1 MRSKCKKCNYPTST
15 CICDAISSVI
25 IPIKVIIIQHTKES
39 ANAKN
44 TARLIKLC
52 ANDVEIITTD
62 SIGEMTTLASRCN
75 VQSTALLYP
84 SDNSIALES
93 QREYIASSLQTLLV
107 IDGSWK
113 QAYAVLQQF
122 PWLSTIPSFHF
133 EHAPSTQYRIR
144 HTRIREGLSTLEA
157 TAYTLNTLYNID
169 TQPFI
174 ELQEAMQENW
184 RGPKA
189 HQRES

>member
-1 MRSKCKKCNYPTST
+1 MRAKCKQCNYPINT
-15 CICDAISSVI
+15 CICDAVSLVI
-25 IPIKVIIIQHTKES
+25 IPIKIIVIQHVKES

-62 SIGEMTTLASRCN
+62 SISEMELLASRCS
-75 VQSTALLYP
+75 VQSKALLYP
-84 SDNSIALES
+84 SERSIALES
-93 QREYIASSLQTLLV
+93 QREHIASALQTLLV

-122 PWLSTIPSFHF
+122 PWLSSIPSFHF

-157 TAYTLNTLYNID
+157 TAYSLNTLYNID

-174 ELQEAMQENW
+174 KLQEAMQDNW
-184 RGPKA
+184 RGPKS
-189 HQRES
+189 HQRET

>member
-1 MRSKCKKCNYPTST
+1 M
-15 CICDAISSVI
+15 A
-25 IPIKVIIIQHTKES
+25 
-39 ANAKN
+39 
-44 TARLIKLC
+44 
-52 ANDVEIITTD
+52 
-62 SIGEMTTLASRCN
+62 TLASRCN

-93 QREYIASSLQTLLV
+93 QREHIASSLQTLLV

-122 PWLSTIPSFHF
+122 PWLSSIPSFHF

-144 HTRIREGLSTLEA
+144 HTRIRAGLSTLEA

-174 ELQEAMQENW
+174 KLQEAMQENW
-184 RGPKA
+184 GGPKA
-189 HQRES
+189 HQRET

>member
-1 MRSKCKKCNYPTST
+1 MRTKCIRCHYPTTT
-15 CICDAISSVI
+15 CICNAISSVS
-25 IPIKVIIIQHTKES
+25 IPIKVIVIQHVKES
-39 ANAKN
+39 SNAKN

-52 ANDVEIITTD
+52 TNNVEIITTD
-62 SIGEMTTLASRCN
+62 NSSEMERLASTCN
-75 VQSTALLYP
+75 AQSTALLYP
-84 SDNSIALES
+84 SDNSIVLES
-93 QREYIASSLQTLLV
+93 QREHIASSLKNLLV

-122 PWLSTIPSFHF
+122 PWLSSIPSFHF
-133 EHAPSTQYRIR
+133 EQAPATQYRIR

-157 TAYTLNTLYNID
+157 TAYTLNTLYKID

-174 ELQEAMQENW
+174 ELQEAMQDNW

-189 HQRES
+189 HQRET